1 MKTYTIITGASKG
14 IGKAFAFECAAKKM
28 NLILVARSAELL
40 TKLADELS
48 ATGVEVKTI
57 AVDLLEP
64 KAADKIFD
72 RIKSEQWNVNMLI
85 NNAGIGDHGAFAK
98 QSLQHQLNTMQL
110 NMNVMVEMA
119 YHFLH
124 NSDNTQKRYILNT
137 ASTGAFQ
144 PVPNFSIYTATKAF
158 ILSFTESLHFEM
170 KQQQVHVTALCPGG
184 TETEFF
190 SGSENMQ
197 KVVKKN
203 QAYMMPAKDVALQGL
218 EGLLR
223 NKTIVIPGLVNKVGA
238 VAAQLMPRKMVVST
252 AAKFFDIKE

>member
-40 TKLADELS
+40 HKLADELS

-57 AVDLLEP
+57 AIDLLEA

-124 NSDNTQKRYILNT
+124 NSDKTQKRYILEYSQHRGVSAGTELQYLHSYKSVYFIVHRIVAFRNEAT
-137 ASTGAFQ
+137 TGACNSTLSGWNRNRIFLGFRKYAKSGKEKPSLYDARQ
-144 PVPNFSIYTATKAF
+144 RCGTCRVWKA
-158 ILSFTESLHFEM
+158 
-170 KQQQVHVTALCPGG
+170 
-184 TETEFF
+184 
-190 SGSENMQ
+190 
-197 KVVKKN
+197 
-203 QAYMMPAKDVALQGL
+203 Y
-218 EGLLR
+218 
-223 NKTIVIPGLVNKVGA
+223 
-238 VAAQLMPRKMVVST
+238 
-252 AAKFFDIKE
+252 